1 MVILARYLSR
11 RTKRRS
17 GRDAEC
23 LASQHTTDTFKVP
36 SQPFLSLRSSSTI
49 QSKNGL
55 GQFTQTLAGSISTI
69 SSITRYVIDINHTS
83 LFKELLYCNCLI
95 GLAHQFKRGPK
106 WELFP
111 SNPPIDSTNNLSQE
125 LNLPGNSTSRNPIGP
140 LEP

>member
-1 MVILARYLSR
+1 VVILTRYLSR

-55 GQFTQTLAGSISTI
+55 GQFTQTLAGLISTI

-106 WELFP
+106 WELFRRTRL
-111 SNPPIDSTNNLSQE
+111 STAPTTSHK
-125 LNLPGNSTSRNPIGP
+125 NSIF
-140 LEP
+140 LETQHQGTQLDL